1 MCSTD
6 LEVLATRSSHAAS
19 VIMTARL
26 LRSKCTCS
34 IGPSNLWSTSSA
46 YLLLV
51 LLLLHLLGAPA
62 SLAPTTTITTTTTT
76 GTGNPQN
83 ASWTTRQHCI
93 QTNKERPDTGG
104 VHAWAEWN
112 FALTCNLT
120 TSVRGSSRFCGR
132 PFAAKGSH
140 WSTKFTLALCPWKG
154 RFCVYHTDGDSH
166 DPSCCINLSASS
178 STQRVYVCVCV
189 CAAGVCTF
197 QQMCTVYGQHLLQNE
212 SL

>member
-1 MCSTD
+1 MHRKVLEFILTVPPSTPMCSTD

-46 YLLLV
+46 YLLLLV
-51 LLLLHLLGAPA
+51 LLLHLLVAPA
-62 SLAPTTTITTTTTT
+62 SPAPTTTITTTTTT
-76 GTGNPQN
+76 ETGNPQN

-120 TSVRGSSRFCGR
+120 TSVRGSSRKVLLLATLLLR
-132 PFAAKGSH
+132 PWVS
-140 WSTKFTLALCPWKG
+140 L
-154 RFCVYHTDGDSH
+154 VH
-166 DPSCCINLSASS
+166 D
-178 STQRVYVCVCV
+178 
-189 CAAGVCTF
+189 F
-197 QQMCTVYGQHLLQNE
+197 
-212 SL
+212 